1 MFDGCQKFE
10 HFSECPAF
18 FAEINEI
25 TAAKLAIDR
34 VTKKRHRVIDEFL
47 NGFASTL
54 HHEIGRVEVIGK
66 RDGAQ
71 VNLLAACFGEH
82 AFVNESRRAIGCALT
97 SLVAVKQ
104 IHDLVLGMPR
114 QHANMLHGKRGT
126 QRSDHVGHAGLMHHD
141 DIGIAFAD
149 NGNAGRRHSRLS
161 LIEAK
166 KHFRFVEDG
175 SFLRIEVLRLA
186 LAHHASAER
195 DHIAIDIAN
204 GKHDA
209 IKEAIASAAS
219 SPLDGHVGLDH
230 FLRLEALRAEVRDER
245 ARPWSKTKLPL
256 LRHLSAQITPR
267 QIGAGLV
274 DLRATPAHK
283 LGVEEFGRGVAHL
296 F

>member
-1 MFDGCQKFE
+1 M
-10 HFSECPAF
+10 
-18 FAEINEI
+18 
-25 TAAKLAIDR
+25 
-34 VTKKRHRVIDEFL
+34 
-47 NGFASTL
+47 
-54 HHEIGRVEVIGK
+54 
-66 RDGAQ
+66 
-71 VNLLAACFGEH
+71 
-82 AFVNESRRAIGCALT
+82 
-97 SLVAVKQ
+97 
-104 IHDLVLGMPR
+104 
-114 QHANMLHGKRGT
+114 
-126 QRSDHVGHAGLMHHD
+126 
-141 DIGIAFAD
+141 
-149 NGNAGRRHSRLS
+149 
-161 LIEAK
+161 
-166 KHFRFVEDG
+166 EDG

-209 IKEAIASAAS
+209 IKEAIASAAA

-230 FLRLEALRAEVRDER
+230 FLRLEALRAEVCDER

>member
-1 MFDGCQKFE
+1 
-10 HFSECPAF
+10 
-18 FAEINEI
+18 
-25 TAAKLAIDR
+25 
-34 VTKKRHRVIDEFL
+34 
-47 NGFASTL
+47 
-54 HHEIGRVEVIGK
+54 
-66 RDGAQ
+66 
-71 VNLLAACFGEH
+71 
-82 AFVNESRRAIGCALT
+82 
-97 SLVAVKQ
+97 
-104 IHDLVLGMPR
+104 MPR

-149 NGNAGRRHSRLS
+149 NGNAGRRHSRLG

-186 LAHHASAER
+186 LAHHASAKR
-195 DHIAIDIAN
+195 NHVAIDIAN
-204 GKHDA
+204 GEHNA
-209 IKEAIASAAS
+209 VEEAVTSAS
-219 SPLDGHVGLDH
+219 SLDGHVGLDH
-230 FLRLEALRAEVRDER
+230 FLRLEALRVEVCDEG
-245 ARPWSKTKLPL
+245 ARPWSKTELPL
-256 LRHLSAQITPR
+256 LRHPSAQITPR